1 VSAGADG
8 ERYRLTAERILASL
22 ASPAYLA
29 RGTGTP
35 SVLLHSVGHRPRD
48 SEVDVA
54 LNYADYY
61 FVEALLRYLELRDL
75 RERAVLPRG
84 PR

>member
-1 VSAGADG
+1 V
-8 ERYRLTAERILASL
+8 
-22 ASPAYLA
+22 YLA

-35 SVLLHSVGHRPRD
+35 SVLLHSAGYRPRD

-54 LNYADYY
+54 LNDADDY